1 MASISTLHNLN
12 DPGWGRGN
20 QGSPAGNDAGNNAE
34 NGGGNAP
41 PSADKPAGSPAGN
54 NNPPNNP
61 PNTAPT
67 PDNRPPQNRPN
78 PPGNRGQQAGPPD
91 LEEVWRDFNGK
102 ISSLLGLG
110 RKPNNR
116 GNWPP
121 PLPPGNGGPNG
132 GNNNGGNGNN
142 NGGGNDGPSP
152 RAVRIGSG
160 VILGAAAALWLAT
173 GFFIV
178 QEGQVGVITQFGKYR
193 STTPAG
199 FQWRLPYPFQAHELV
214 NVSQLRTFEVGFRG
228 NARAKVLPEALM
240 LTDDENIIDMQFVV
254 QYRLRGD
261 GAPDY
266 LFLTRD
272 PDESVRQASE
282 TAMREVVGTKPMDFV
297 LYEGRTEVA
306 IEVQALMQE
315 ILDRYRTGIQISTVA
330 IQNVQPPEQVQAA
343 FDDAVKAG
351 QDRERQI
358 NEGEAYANQV
368 VPLAAG
374 QASRMTQQA
383 EGYRARVVGDATGDA
398 ARFDSVLS
406 EYLKAPE
413 VMRSRLYLETMQEIF
428 SRASKV
434 MIDTENG
441 NNMIY
446 LPIDKIMQSRDG
458 NTARPASGLP
468 GNPVS
473 GNAGGAGAPRA
484 GSASSGFGASPP
496 VLTGSAGAVPGLLT
510 RDRASR

>member
-1 MASISTLHNLN
+1 MASISKLYNLN
-12 DPGWGRGN
+12 DPGWGRGK
-20 QGSPAGNDAGNNAE
+20 Q
-34 NGGGNAP
+34 GNAG
-41 PSADKPAGSPAGN
+41 DN
-54 NNPPNNP
+54 DQ
-61 PNTAPT
+61 PT
-67 PDNRPPQNRPN
+67 PPEQR
-78 PPGNRGQQAGPPD
+78 PGNPRGQQAGPPD
-91 LEEVWRDFNGK
+91 LDEVWRDFNGK
-102 ISSLLGLG
+102 ISNLFGLG
-110 RKPNNR
+110 RKA
-116 GNWPP
+116 
-121 PLPPGNGGPNG
+121 NG
-132 GNNNGGNGNN
+132 NGGNGGSRPPA
-142 NGGGNDGPSP
+142 GGGDGPSP
-152 RAVRIGSG
+152 RSMRIGTG
-160 VILGAAAALWLAT
+160 VIVGAAVALWLAT

-193 STTPAG
+193 STAQAG
-199 FQWRLPYPFQAHELV
+199 FQWRLPYPLQAHELV

-228 NARAKVLPEALM
+228 SSRAKVLPEALM

-306 IEVQALMQE
+306 GEVQALMQE

-374 QASRMTQQA
+374 QAARMAQQA

-413 VMRSRLYLETMQEIF
+413 VMRNRLYLETMQEIF

-434 MIDTENG
+434 MIDTDNG

-446 LPIDKIMQSRDG
+446 LPIDKIMQSG
-458 NTARPASGLP
+458 ATTAARPASGLP
-468 GNPVS
+468 GNPVA
-473 GNAGGAGAPRA
+473 GNAGAGAASPRA
-484 GSASSGFGASPP
+484 GAGSVAPTLNPGA
-496 VLTGSAGAVPGLLT
+496 GLLT